1 MTTYIPSQ
9 SPFEY
14 SEPVE
19 EAVDEVEVDIEVE
32 GAKIEGS
39 RLKRPRLRSWSSGK
53 VKSRRG
59 VNSQPWE
66 DRALAKEVT
75 GSI

>member
-19 EAVDEVEVDIEVE
+19 EAVDEVEVDNEVE
-32 GAKIEGS
+32 GAEIEGVEIEGA
-39 RLKRPRLRSWSSGK
+39 RLRKLRWSL
-53 VKSRRG
+53 R
-59 VNSQPWE
+59 
-66 DRALAKEVT
+66 
-75 GSI
+75 